1 MNGRKK
7 KLYFRRIIL
16 LLILFIIIV
25 GGVFAI
31 STLFSNNL
39 EEKNTEVSN
48 TSKNEVEVIEAKKLP
63 PRSFTLTGLGDAMC
77 HNTQYKDAYVSAN
90 GTYDFNY
97 VFENVKDVMS
107 QDDLTIGNLETTF
120 AGPQV
125 GYSGYPT
132 FNTPDSMGE
141 ALKNAGVDVLST
153 ANNHCLDKGYKGLS
167 RTLDVLDQLGIDHA
181 GTSRTPEEQSK
192 TLIKEIN
199 GIKVG
204 ILSFTYGTNGITAPA
219 DKSFCVN
226 YINKDFIKGR
236 IDAAKAEGAEVVIVC
251 MHWGIEYQTSATAE
265 QKDLADFLFKNG
277 VDIILGNHAHVI
289 EPFEKREIQ
298 LEDGTTKDGFVVYAM
313 GNLVANQNQVNTK
326 NNIILHMKVTLDPD
340 SKLII
345 DDISYTPVYIYKND
359 NVAIKKFKLL
369 KIDTEIA
376 NYEAGAA
383 NKVSNSL
390 YTTLKAERGRISKIL
405 GE

>member
-1 MNGRKK
+1 MNKRKK

-16 LLILFIIIV
+16 LLILAAIIV
-25 GGVFAI
+25 GAIFAI
-31 STLFSNNL
+31 GKLFSNDS
-39 EEKNTEVSN
+39 EDKKVEVSN
-48 TSKNEVEVIEAKKLP
+48 TANDEVKIIEAEKLP

-77 HNTQYKDAYVSAN
+77 HNTQYKDAFAN

-107 QDDLTIGNLETTF
+107 KDDLTIGNLETTF
-120 AGPQV
+120 AGPEV

-132 FNTPDSMGE
+132 FNTPDAMGE

-181 GTSRTPEEQSK
+181 GTSRTAEEQAK
-192 TLIKEIN
+192 VLIKDVN
-199 GIKVG
+199 GIKVA
-204 ILSFTYGTNGITAPA
+204 ILSFTYGTNGINPPS
-219 DKSFCVN
+219 DKGYCVN
-226 YINKDFIKGR
+226 YIDKNFIKGR
-236 IDAAKAEGAEVVIVC
+236 IDAAKAEGAEVVIAC
-251 MHWGIEYQTSATAE
+251 MHWGIEYQTKPNAE
-265 QKDLADFLFKNG
+265 QIDMADFLFKSG
-277 VDIILGNHAHVI
+277 ADIILGNHAHVI

-298 LEDGTTKDGFVVYAM
+298 LEDGSVKDGFVVYAM

-326 NNIILHMKVTLDPD
+326 NNIMLHMKVTLDSD
-340 SKLII
+340 NKLII

-369 KIDTEIA
+369 KIDSEIA

-390 YTTLKAERGRISKIL
+390 YNTLKAERGRISKIL

>member
-16 LLILFIIIV
+16 LLILATIIV
-25 GGVFAI
+25 GAI
-31 STLFSNNL
+31 LAIGKLFSNDS
-39 EEKNTEVSN
+39 EDKKVEVSN
-48 TSKNEVEVIEAKKLP
+48 TANDEVKIIEAEKLP

-77 HNTQYKDAYVSAN
+77 HNTQYKDAFAN

-107 QDDLTIGNLETTF
+107 KDNLTIGNLETTF
-120 AGPQV
+120 AGPEV

-132 FNTPDSMGE
+132 FNTPDAMGE

-181 GTSRTPEEQSK
+181 GTSRTLEEQAK
-192 TLIKEIN
+192 VLIKDVN
-199 GIKVG
+199 GIKVA
-204 ILSFTYGTNGITAPA
+204 ILSFTYGTNGINPPS
-219 DKSFCVN
+219 DKGYCVN
-226 YINKDFIKGR
+226 YIDKNFIKGR
-236 IDAAKAEGAEVVIVC
+236 IDAAKAEGAEVVIAC
-251 MHWGIEYQTSATAE
+251 MHWGIEYQTKPSAE
-265 QKDLADFLFKNG
+265 QIDMADFLFKSG
-277 VDIILGNHAHVI
+277 ADIILGNHAHVI

-326 NNIILHMKVTLDPD
+326 NNIMLHMKVTLDPD
-340 SKLII
+340 NKLMI

-369 KIDTEIA
+369 KIDSEIA

-390 YTTLKAERGRISKIL
+390 YNTLKAERGRISKIL